1 MASHSLAIAK
11 ASLAAGLMR
20 PDLTA
25 ASKTDIAQF
34 HRLLDA
40 LLLQC
45 SATNIQLCTEWLLK
59 HAAPSAD
66 KVKAV
71 GKYLVALSASVSS
84 TLGSNGLDQ
93 TRELKTSSRRQQLHI
108 LYIIHDLLH
117 HTKFHGA
124 QWADGINIACTLESH
139 VVQLVTL
146 TASHDQGI
154 YRHHFARLN
163 DLIDIWAESDYFP
176 SSLVAALRDTV
187 TSASC
192 GDFSAVKTT
201 GPSASNTDTAGNDL
215 GERQKD
221 LPYIMP
227 ASHGDASV
235 PYYDLPAGNLMP
247 CIIPN
252 SLTPISPQMV
262 KPLQFR
268 AGPADEKLARAVKT
282 FLQDINIIYGSNS
295 PEQSNDTLDIDELGQ
310 PIAPDNTPDHIP
322 ASEGYYGWSKAFCE
336 KMKLRSSGNQRTGS
350 PLQLGMS
357 QQSYKRRRGSSSNS
371 GRSLSRSSAT
381 SRSLSRGRETGHRRR
396 RDSDI
401 RSRSSSRRRPY
412 HRGEVTRAVHQ
423 PGPASSRSRSRS
435 YSPPD
440 AVASQHRVA
449 HSGDIEI
456 PKLLQNHFSHVAPPP
471 PAFLQQG
478 LLDPGQIPAPPP
490 PPPNYTGPWPP
501 PPPPPPPPLS
511 APTLSSRTLQESL
524 PMPPLPIYA
533 PINSASP
540 QLGSHVSG
548 LGSAP
553 TSHRP
558 TPTDFPSQGHP
569 NIRNS
574 RPSQPG
580 QRQAPPPGRAQE
592 HRGQW

>member
-20 PDLTA
+20 PDLSA

-40 LLLQC
+40 LILQC
-45 SATNIQLCTEWLLK
+45 STTNIQLCTEWLLK
-59 HAAPSAD
+59 HTAPSAD
-66 KVKAV
+66 KLKAV
-71 GKYLVALSASVSS
+71 GKYLVAISASLSP
-84 TLGSNGLDQ
+84 TLGSNGLGP
-93 TRELKTSSRRQQLHI
+93 TRELKASSRRQQLHI
-108 LYIIHDLLH
+108 LYLIHDLLH
-117 HTKFHGA
+117 YTKFHGA
-124 QWADGINIACTLESH
+124 QWADGTSTARTLETH

-146 TASHDQGI
+146 TATYDQGI

-163 DLIDIWAESDYFP
+163 DLINIWAESNYFP
-176 SSLVAALRDTV
+176 SSVVAALRDTV

-201 GPSASNTDTAGNDL
+201 EPSATSIDTAGNNT

-252 SLTPISPQMV
+252 SLTPISPQTV

-282 FLQDINIIYGSNS
+282 FLQDINIIYGAHS
-295 PEQSNDTLDIDELGQ
+295 PEQSYDTLDIDELGQ
-310 PIAPDNTPDHIP
+310 PIVLENAPGHIE
-322 ASEGYYGWSKAFCE
+322 ATEGYYGWSKAFCE
-336 KMKLRSSGNQRTGS
+336 KMKLRSTDNQRAGS
-350 PLQLGMS
+350 PLHPRMS
-357 QQSYKRRRGSSSNS
+357 QQLHKRRRGSSSYS
-371 GRSLSRSSAT
+371 DRSLSRSSAT

-396 RDSDI
+396 RDSDA
-401 RSRSSSRRRPY
+401 RSRSPSRRRPY
-412 HRGEVTRAVHQ
+412 HMGEATRAVHQ
-423 PGPASSRSRSRS
+423 PGPASSRSRSGS

-440 AVASQHRVA
+440 VVASQHRVA
-449 HSGDIEI
+449 RSEDIEI
-456 PKLLQNHFSHVAPPP
+456 PKLFQNHFSQAAPPP

-478 LLDPGQIPAPPP
+478 FLGPGQIPVPPP

-501 PPPPPPPPLS
+501 PPPPPPPLS
-511 APTLSSRTLQESL
+511 APTLSSRMSQES
-524 PMPPLPIYA
+524 PSMPPLPTYA

-540 QLGSHVSG
+540 QLSSQVSG
-548 LGSAP
+548 IGSAP
-553 TSHRP
+553 TAHGQ
-558 TPTDFPSQGHP
+558 TPTDIPSQDHQSIT
-569 NIRNS
+569 NN
-574 RPSQPG
+574 RPFQPG
-580 QRQAPPPGRAQE
+580 QRQAPPSGRVQVQ
-592 HRGQW
+592 RGQR